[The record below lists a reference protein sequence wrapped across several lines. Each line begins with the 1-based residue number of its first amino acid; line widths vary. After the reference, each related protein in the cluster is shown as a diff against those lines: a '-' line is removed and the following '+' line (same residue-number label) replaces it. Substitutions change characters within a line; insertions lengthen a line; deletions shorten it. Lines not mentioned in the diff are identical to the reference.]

1 MVTILSFVISAVAFG
16 EGFDPRFGGA
26 WAVFGVLFA
35 VYGAWFIRK
44 SRKLI
49 L

>member
-16 EGFDPRFGGA
+16 QGYDPRFGGA
-26 WAVFGVLFA
+26 CAAFGVLFA
-35 VYGAWFIRK
+35 IYGACFIRK
-44 SRKLI
+44 SRKII